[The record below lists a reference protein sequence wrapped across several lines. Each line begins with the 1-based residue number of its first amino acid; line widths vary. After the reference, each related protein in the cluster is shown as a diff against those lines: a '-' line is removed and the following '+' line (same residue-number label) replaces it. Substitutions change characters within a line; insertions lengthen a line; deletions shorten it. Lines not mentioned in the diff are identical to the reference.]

1 MDEQYDVE
9 ITGSG
14 TWNEVLTSLKNIV
27 KAMEKQKGGDDFTF
41 KDYTL
46 FAELVID

>member
-1 MDEQYDVE
+1 MEQYDVE

-14 TWNEVLTSLKNIV
+14 TWFEIMKSLKDII
-27 KAMEKQKGGDDFTF
+27 KSMEKQKEGDDFTF

-46 FAELVID
+46 FAEIDLD